1 MPAFGALLYDWLA
14 GRPRTMAIHFA
25 EVARDLGARIERGR
39 LLDVGTG
46 PGRLLREIHN
56 ANPAIELYGLDIS
69 PAMVRRAKRNLVGVA
84 VDLRAESISHT
95 THESDFFDLVTATG
109 SFYLWGDPAAGLREI
124 HRILVPGGSAH
135 LFEPD
140 AETSEGDLRSIGVA
154 LRREMPLRRLIGPIF
169 IRTAVK
175 AGLKASELAAVL
187 DRSPFAGSSR
197 VERVTLAGIS
207 IWLHLALTKTGGQQS
222 RQRP

>member
-25 EVARDLGARIERGR
+25 EVARDLGARVERGR

-69 PAMVRRAKRNLVGVA
+69 PAMVQRAKRNLVGLA
-84 VDLRAESISHT
+84 VDLREGSIGHT
-95 THESDFFDLVTATG
+95 TYESDFFDLVTTTG
-109 SFYLWGDPAAGLREI
+109 SFYLWGNPAAGLREI
-124 HRILVPGGSAH
+124 NRILVPGGSAH

-140 AETSEGDLRSIGVA
+140 AETSEGDLRSIRAA
-154 LRREMPLRRLIGPIF
+154 LRRETTLRRLIGPFF
-169 IRTAVK
+169 IRTAVR
-175 AGLKASELAAVL
+175 AGLRASELATAL
-187 DRSPFAGSSR
+187 DCSPFGGSSR
-197 VERVTLAGIS
+197 VERITLAGVS
-207 IWLHLALTKTGGQQS
+207 VWLHIALTKAGGGV
-222 RQRP
+222 PGT